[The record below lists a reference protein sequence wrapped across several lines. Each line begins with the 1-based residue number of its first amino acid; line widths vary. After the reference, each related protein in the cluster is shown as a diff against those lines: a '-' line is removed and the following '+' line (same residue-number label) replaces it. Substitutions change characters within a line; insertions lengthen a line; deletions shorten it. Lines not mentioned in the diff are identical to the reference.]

1 MKYTILIP
9 CYNAEKYISRCLNSI
24 VNQDYQ
30 DFEIIV
36 LNDGSTDNSLAILNS
51 YQEKDQRI
59 KIISRE
65 NKGLSVTRNDLIK
78 KVHTDY
84 FYFIDADD
92 WIELNTFS
100 TFDMKLKEVNF
111 VVDMIINSTFIN
123 KKNKSKTFY
132 ITNKIDEN
140 TTNESYL
147 INNTPYAWN
156 ILIRKEYLL
165 ENKFSFCQEYNY
177 FEDAGSVSFWIYKTK
192 NIIFLNHPNYH
203 YFINKQSLSRANI
216 SFEKISAGISQ
227 LENFY
232 SLLKSDNVLIKD
244 NKPINDQLAFYHSVI
259 FSHIQFETKVNKSEK
274 NILKTRLRSLEK
286 DNVNL
291 KFPRRYWK
299 FWYFVLYRIY
309 GY

>member
-9 CYNAEKYISRCLNSI
+9 CYNAEKYIDRCLNSLI
-24 VNQDYQ
+24 NQDHK
-30 DFEIIV
+30 DLEIIV
-36 LNDGSTDNSLAILNS
+36 LNDGSTDSSLNILNS
-51 YQEKDQRI
+51 YKEKDRRI

-65 NKGLSVTRNDLIK
+65 NKGLSVTRNDLIRE
-78 KVHTDY
+78 VNTDY

-92 WIELNTFS
+92 WISLDTFS
-100 TFDMKLKEVNF
+100 TFNLKLKNTDF
-111 VVDMIINSTFIN
+111 IPDMIINSAFIN
-123 KKNKSKTFY
+123 KNNISKPFY

-165 ENKFSFCQEYNY
+165 KNNFSFYQEYNY
-177 FEDAGSVSFWIYKTK
+177 FEDAGSISFWIYNTK
-192 NIIFLNHPNYH
+192 NIIFLNKPNYH
-203 YFINKQSLSRANI
+203 YFVDKESLSRANI

-232 SLLKSDNVLIKD
+232 YHINSRNISIRN
-244 NKPINDQLAFYHSVI
+244 NKCINDQLAFYHSVM
-259 FSHIQFETKVNKSEK
+259 FSHIQFQMKRKRSEK
-274 NILKTRLRSLEK
+274 ILLKSRLKNLEK
-286 DNVNL
+286 SNTHL
-291 KFPRRYWK
+291 KLPKRYWK
-299 FWYFVLYRIY
+299 FWYFFLYRIF